1 MGILLNIILAISITL
16 DSFIDGKVFIKQ
28 QFYYKFNYK

>member
-16 DSFIDGKVFIKQ
+16 DFFIVGKSV
-28 QFYYKFNYK
+28 YKTTILL